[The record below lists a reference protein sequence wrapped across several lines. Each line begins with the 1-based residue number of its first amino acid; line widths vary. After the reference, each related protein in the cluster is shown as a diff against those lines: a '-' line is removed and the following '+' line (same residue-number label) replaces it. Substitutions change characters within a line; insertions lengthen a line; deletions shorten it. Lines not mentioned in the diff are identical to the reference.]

1 VMRTSLPFL
10 GISVFLLL
18 RVRGQGTAGPAE
30 GGITPRCEVE
40 TKWLHG
46 LTPRRDTS

>member
-1 VMRTSLPFL
+1 LPFL